1 MEFQKR
7 SQEDLLADLTSKLQ
21 NLPLKHPDRAIL
33 ARMIVT
39 LRTELSPHKPQY
51 RGIEED
57 GAGYANNEED
67 ARLVAETRQRWRVRH
82 KI

>member
-1 MEFQKR
+1 VEFQKR

-21 NLPLKHPDRAIL
+21 CLPLKHPDRAIL

-39 LRTELSPHKPQY
+39 LRTELSPHKH
-51 RGIEED
+51 RIIEEN

-67 ARLVAETRQRWRVRH
+67 PRFVAETKQRWRVRY